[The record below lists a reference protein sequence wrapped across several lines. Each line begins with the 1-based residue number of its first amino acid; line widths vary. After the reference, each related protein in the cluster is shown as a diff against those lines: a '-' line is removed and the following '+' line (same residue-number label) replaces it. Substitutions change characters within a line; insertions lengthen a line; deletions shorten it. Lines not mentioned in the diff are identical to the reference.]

1 MSHASFPVYHRMCFF
16 HCVFSLS
23 PPQGNANVVEYLL
36 ESTDGE
42 SLMLRKDN
50 KGRTPLDLASKS
62 GHAHVLR
69 VINAFRPTG
78 FQRLL
83 QLGTG
88 KGGEASC
95 FCACLF
101 WRGGIP
107 EATPAGHRQGR
118 RVKTNKQKSLHLSH
132 LFSDATPHFLHPSS
146 YTSFLTPH
154 CPLFTPTRSLT
165 HSLYSIRLFL
175 SPSFCLS

>member
-1 MSHASFPVYHRMCFF
+1 MSHASLPVYHRMCFSTVFF
-16 HCVFSLS
+16 HCP

-88 KGGEASC
+88 KGGESKQTNTKVFTSPIC
-95 FCACLF
+95 FLMPLP
-101 WRGGIP
+101 I
-107 EATPAGHRQGR
+107 
-118 RVKTNKQKSLHLSH
+118 
-132 LFSDATPHFLHPSS
+132 S
-146 YTSFLTPH
+146 YTPFLTPH
-154 CPLFTPTRSLT
+154 FSHPTVPYSPLLT
-165 HSLYSIRLFL
+165 HSLTHYTASDCFSL
-175 SPSFCLS
+175 SRSVSHSR